1 MGFFVYR
8 HLGLV
13 GCNICLMKRII
24 KLLILCLLSSGF
36 TYAQD
41 TLSYSK
47 IFGVGGGLGI
57 GLGKE
62 TASRFSILFFRK
74 TDVFDFFVH
83 FSRNISSISPNI
95 YKDYSASAPDDW
107 YHSHE
112 GSKYPIFIIGFG
124 PIINYKNMEL
134 LPSIGFSYN
143 TSLHRYFDPT
153 ETLGYKGYYYVYGDD
168 EKYFPVLGIG
178 LLSRKSKDLSFY
190 GNCHIGKIISISI
203 GVAYEMDVNYF

>member
-1 MGFFVYR
+1 
-8 HLGLV
+8 
-13 GCNICLMKRII
+13 MKRII
-24 KLLILCLLSSGF
+24 TLLILYLLSSGF

-47 IFGVGGGLGI
+47 IFGVGGGLGL
-57 GLGKE
+57 GFGKE
-62 TASRFSILFFRK
+62 TASRISILIFRK
-74 TDVFDFFVH
+74 TNAFDFFVH
-83 FSRNISSISPNI
+83 YSRNISSISPNI

-134 LPSIGFSYN
+134 LPSIGLSYN

-190 GNCHIGKIISISI
+190 GNCHIGKIISVSI
-203 GVAYEMDVNYF
+203 GVAYDMEVNYY

>member
-1 MGFFVYR
+1 
-8 HLGLV
+8 
-13 GCNICLMKRII
+13 MKRII
-24 KLLILCLLSSGF
+24 TLLILYLLSSGF

-62 TASRFSILFFRK
+62 TASRISILIFRK
-74 TDVFDFFVH
+74 TNAFDFFVH
-83 FSRNISSISPNI
+83 YSRNISSISPNI

-134 LPSIGFSYN
+134 LPSIGLSYN

-168 EKYFPVLGIG
+168 EKYFPALGIG

-190 GNCHIGKIISISI
+190 GNCHIGKIIGISI
-203 GVAYEMDVNYF
+203 GVAYDMEVNYY

>member
-1 MGFFVYR
+1 
-8 HLGLV
+8 
-13 GCNICLMKRII
+13 MKRII
-24 KLLILCLLSSGF
+24 TLLILYLLSSGF

-47 IFGVGGGLGI
+47 IFGVGGGLGL
-57 GLGKE
+57 GFGKE
-62 TASRFSILFFRK
+62 TASRISILIFRK
-74 TDVFDFFVH
+74 TNAFDFFVH
-83 FSRNISSISPNI
+83 YSRNISSISPNI

-134 LPSIGFSYN
+134 LPSIGLSYN

-168 EKYFPVLGIG
+168 EKYFPALGIG

-190 GNCHIGKIISISI
+190 GNCHIGKIIGISI
-203 GVAYEMDVNYF
+203 GVAYDMEVNYY

>member
-1 MGFFVYR
+1 M
-8 HLGLV
+8 
-13 GCNICLMKRII
+13 NRI
-24 KLLILCLLSSGF
+24 KTLIILYLLSSGF
-36 TYAQD
+36 PNAQD
-41 TLSYSK
+41 TLNNAK
-47 IFGVGGGLGI
+47 INGFGGGLGL
-57 GLGKE
+57 GFGKE
-62 TASRFSILFFRK
+62 TASRFSILIFRK

-178 LLSRKSKDLSFY
+178 FLSRKSKDLSFY

-203 GVAYEMDVNYF
+203 GVAYDMEVNYY

>member
-1 MGFFVYR
+1 M
-8 HLGLV
+8 
-13 GCNICLMKRII
+13 NRI
-24 KLLILCLLSSGF
+24 KTLIILYLLSSGF
-36 TYAQD
+36 PNAQD
-41 TLSYSK
+41 TLNNAK
-47 IFGVGGGLGI
+47 INGFGGGLGL
-57 GLGKE
+57 GFGKE
-62 TASRFSILFFRK
+62 TASRFSILIFRK

-107 YHSHE
+107 HHSHE

-203 GVAYEMDVNYF
+203 GVAYEMDVNYY

>member
-1 MGFFVYR
+1 M
-8 HLGLV
+8 
-13 GCNICLMKRII
+13 NRIKI
-24 KLLILCLLSSGF
+24 LIILYLLSSGLPN
-36 TYAQD
+36 AQD
-41 TLSYSK
+41 TINNAK
-47 IFGVGGGLGI
+47 IHGFGGGLGL
-57 GLGKE
+57 GFGKE
-62 TASRFSILFFRK
+62 TASRLSILFFRK
-74 TDVFDFFVH
+74 TNMFDFFVH

-124 PIINYKNMEL
+124 PLINYQNMEL
-134 LPSIGFSYN
+134 LPSIGISYN
-143 TSLHRYFDPT
+143 TMLNRYFDRT

-178 LLSRKSKDLSFY
+178 LLSRKSKDLSLY

-203 GVAYEMDVNYF
+203 GVAYEMDVNYY

>member
-1 MGFFVYR
+1 M
-8 HLGLV
+8 
-13 GCNICLMKRII
+13 NRI
-24 KLLILCLLSSGF
+24 KILFILYLLSSGLPN
-36 TYAQD
+36 AQD
-41 TLSYSK
+41 TINNAK
-47 IFGVGGGLGI
+47 IHGFGGGLGL
-57 GLGKE
+57 GFGKE
-62 TASRFSILFFRK
+62 TASRLSILFFRK
-74 TDVFDFFVH
+74 TNMFDFFVH

-134 LPSIGFSYN
+134 LPSIGLSYN

-168 EKYFPVLGIG
+168 EKYFPALGIG
-178 LLSRKSKDLSFY
+178 LLSRKSKDLIFY

-203 GVAYEMDVNYF
+203 GVAYEIDVNYF